1 MRPWLWIIYMQT
13 CLIRFSSLMG
23 HPLIYRNISS
33 ELICTTHPLSLK
45 DSKPFYRTIFIQ
57 MYNVSLNSLLVSK
70 RMQHIFSIWIS
81 KLVYKVSILQYCITE
96 SYYPKEEKFLPWCR
110 KEYRIAHQNFSF
122 EEPIV
127 VGHNLVQRK
136 YECVLCPQWGTNGVF
151 PSPACKRFYS
161 GMNNNSSKVCKKGPK
176 QLLVSFSSFPIDLVL
191 PIEFFFCFILVEGF
205 KVSYFAIFSF
215 EINS

>member
-1 MRPWLWIIYMQT
+1 M
-13 CLIRFSSLMG
+13 
-23 HPLIYRNISS
+23 
-33 ELICTTHPLSLK
+33 
-45 DSKPFYRTIFIQ
+45 
-57 MYNVSLNSLLVSK
+57 
-70 RMQHIFSIWIS
+70 
-81 KLVYKVSILQYCITE
+81 QYCITE
-96 SYYPKEEKFLPWCR
+96 SYYPKEEKFLPWCI

-176 QLLVSFSSFPIDLVL
+176 QVLVSFSSFPIDLVL

-205 KVSYFAIFSF
+205 KVSYFALWYLRYIPLRCGILVDARQMHLSIIHITLIWLNRIRSQKMIKLRLTYFL
-215 EINS
+215 I